1 MIAIKPIRE
10 TLTVEDILKEQSYK
24 NFDRAKMD
32 ALIKQMDIQDPNNE
46 LLEDLK

>member
-24 NFDRAKMD
+24 NFDKVKMD
-32 ALIKQMDIQDPNNE
+32 ALIKQMDIQNQLSE
-46 LLEDLK
+46 ICVFQ